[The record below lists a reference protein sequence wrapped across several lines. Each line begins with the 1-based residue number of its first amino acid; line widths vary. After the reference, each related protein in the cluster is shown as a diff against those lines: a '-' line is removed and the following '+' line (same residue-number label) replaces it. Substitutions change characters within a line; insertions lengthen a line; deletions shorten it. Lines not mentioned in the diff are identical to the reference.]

1 MDWSFLLSVALFA
14 VVMTGTPGPNNV
26 MLTASGANFGYVRS
40 IPHFLGIGLGLI
52 SLILLNGAGLGVI
65 FQTYPMVQEVLKW
78 LGSAYLLYLAWRILT
93 AGISKGDSDNKAKPM
108 TCFEAM
114 TFQYLNPKAWVMS
127 VTAVSS
133 FALSGDYYWW
143 SLVGIS
149 VIFLLVQIQTS
160 SVWVGFGTFIRR
172 WLATPTAWRR
182 FNSSMALL
190 TASCVVFIW

>member
-78 LGSAYLLYLAWRILT
+78 LGSAICCTWLGEFSLLGSTRENPI
-93 AGISKGDSDNKAKPM
+93 AKPN
-108 TCFEAM
+108 
-114 TFQYLNPKAWVMS
+114 L
-127 VTAVSS
+127 
-133 FALSGDYYWW
+133 
-143 SLVGIS
+143 
-149 VIFLLVQIQTS
+149 
-160 SVWVGFGTFIRR
+160 
-172 WLATPTAWRR
+172 
-182 FNSSMALL
+182 
-190 TASCVVFIW
+190 